1 MRVLSL
7 NSLWFV
13 IAITL
18 NALGNSFMIISNLG
32 SAPWTSAAENL
43 EYLLPFS
50 VGVCIIILYFF
61 AMLLSYFMKIKFT
74 VGMIVKTIALSVI
87 FGVFIDLFLYLHQ
100 MVYVPNDLGIRYIY
114 LFIGLNLIAVAI
126 CIYFQASSI
135 YLPSDYLLKAFG
147 KLMNNY
153 TTGTILCTA
162 IPLSISIIIIIYRQS
177 INGIGPGTL
186 MFMFGMG
193 LLIDIY
199 NRWIVINKTPE
210 KLNQIS

>member
-13 IAITL
+13 IAIPL

-43 EYLLPFS
+43 EYILPFS
-50 VGVCIIILYFF
+50 VGVCLIILYFF
-61 AMLLSYFMKIKFT
+61 AVLFSYFMKMKFT

-100 MVYVPNDLGIRYIY
+100 MIYVPNDLSIRYIY

-126 CIYFQASSI
+126 CIYFQSSSV

-186 MFMFGMG
+186 LFMF
-193 LLIDIY
+193 
-199 NRWIVINKTPE
+199 
-210 KLNQIS
+210 

>member
-1 MRVLSL
+1 MRVLPL

-43 EYLLPFS
+43 EYILPFS
-50 VGVCIIILYFF
+50 VGVCLIILYFF
-61 AMLLSYFMKIKFT
+61 AMLLSYFMKIKFNA
-74 VGMIVKTIALSVI
+74 VMIVKTISLSI
-87 FGVFIDLFLYLHQ
+87 LFGVFIDLFLYLHQ
-100 MVYVPNDLGIRYIY
+100 MVYVPNDLGVRYIY

-126 CIYFQASSI
+126 CIYFQSSSI
-135 YLPSDYLLKAFG
+135 YLLRAFG

-153 TTGTILCTA
+153 TTGTIFCTA

-177 INGIGPGTL
+177 INGVGPGTL
-186 MFMFGMG
+186 LFMFGIG
-193 LLIDIY
+193 FLIDLY
-199 NRWIVINKTPE
+199 NRWIVINRAPE
-210 KLNQIS
+210 KVNRIN